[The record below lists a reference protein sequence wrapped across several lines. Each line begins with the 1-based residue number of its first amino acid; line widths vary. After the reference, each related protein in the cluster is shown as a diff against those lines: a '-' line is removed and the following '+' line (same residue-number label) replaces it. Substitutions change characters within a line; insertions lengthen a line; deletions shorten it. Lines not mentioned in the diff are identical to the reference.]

1 MSTRERLG
9 EIATGGHPHGDRPI
23 AVAITNLAKTYPVP
37 FLRLKKLLRRKF
49 KTPVEALRGISF
61 NVHEGE
67 IFGLIGPN
75 GAGKTTLT
83 KIIATLVQPTTGQV
97 TVKGYDSV
105 HDDEIVRRNVGLA
118 GAEERSFY
126 FRLTSEQNL
135 LFFARLYGLSGST
148 ARQRIDELLALFELE
163 ELRARRYAEL
173 STGNKQRLSVA
184 RAMLANPPVLL
195 LDEPTRSLDPL
206 AAARMRATIKSLAQS
221 DGRTVFLTSHNLAEV
236 EELCDRVAII
246 GKGAIHALDTPAKL
260 RTMHTE
266 EEQVSIGFSSL
277 SLLDAEQ
284 ALSKAFGRDFFVLEG
299 FPSPIG
305 RGVRGEGL
313 TSVGPHPNP
322 PPSGEGDGTLET
334 NPQSDENILKF
345 KRAPN
350 DELLNHVLRVLQ
362 ESGAVIRAVE
372 TERPTLLDVLESYE
386 KEKKGAVQNRER

>member
-1 MSTRERLG
+1 MPTRERLS
-9 EIATGGHPHGDRPI
+9 EIVTGGHPRGDRPI

-49 KTPVEALRGISF
+49 KPPVEAVRNVSF

-83 KIIATLVQPTTGQV
+83 KIIATLVQPTSGQV
-97 TVKGYDSV
+97 TVKGHDSV
-105 HDDEIVRRNVGLA
+105 RDDEIVRRNVGLA

-135 LFFARLYGLSGST
+135 LFFARLYGLNGST

-266 EEQVSIGFSSL
+266 EEQVSIGFTSL
-277 SLLDAEQ
+277 DLPGAEQ
-284 ALSKAFGRDFFVLEG
+284 ALARSFSKDFLVTGAL
-299 FPSPIG
+299 FPSPLG

-313 TSVGPHPNP
+313 ANASPRPNP
-322 PPSGEGDGTLET
+322 PPEGEGAGTLEMST
-334 NPQSDENILKF
+334 HSTENILKF

-350 DELLNHVLRVLQ
+350 DELLNRVLRVLQ
-362 ESGAVIRAVE
+362 ESGAVIRSVE
-372 TERPTLLDVLESYE
+372 TERATLLDVLVSYE
-386 KEKKGAVQNRER
+386 RENDDQRK

>member
-1 MSTRERLG
+1 MSQNLANPERIDTNG
-9 EIATGGHPHGDRPI
+9 RI
-23 AVAITNLAKTYPVP
+23 AVSVDHLAKTYPVP
-37 FLRLKKLLRRKF
+37 FLRLKRLLRRKF
-49 KTPVEALRGISF
+49 KPPVEAVRDVSF

-83 KIIATLVQPTTGQV
+83 KIIATLVQPTSGQV
-97 TVKGYDSV
+97 TVRGHDSV
-105 HDDEIVRRNVGLA
+105 RDDEIVRRNVGLA

-135 LFFARLYGLSGST
+135 LFFARLYGLSGSI

-246 GKGAIHALDTPAKL
+246 GKGSIHALDTPAKL

-266 EEQVSIGFSSL
+266 EEQVSITFSSL
-277 SLLDAEQ
+277 NVLNAEQ
-284 ALSKAFGRDFFVLEG
+284 ALSRAFSRDFFVLEG
-299 FPSPIG
+299 FPPPAE
-305 RGVRGEGL
+305 RGVRVEEL
-313 TSVGPHPNP
+313 ANASPHANP
-322 PPSGEGDGTLET
+322 PPEGEEAGRFET
-334 NPQSDENILKF
+334 TVKF

-350 DELLNHVLRVLQ
+350 DELLNKVLRILQ
-362 ESGAVIRAVE
+362 ESGAVIRSVE
-372 TERPTLLDVLESYE
+372 TARATLLDVLESYE
-386 KEKKGAVQNRER
+386 HEKGNSP

>member
-1 MSTRERLG
+1 MPTPQHLRE
-9 EIATGGHPHGDRPI
+9 IVTGDYPHGDRPI

-49 KTPVEALRGISF
+49 KPPVEAVRNVSF

-67 IFGLIGPN
+67 VFGLIGPN

-83 KIIATLVQPTTGQV
+83 KIIATLVQPTSGQV
-97 TVKGYDSV
+97 TVRGHDSV

-126 FRLTSEQNL
+126 FRLTAEQNL
-135 LFFARLYGLSGST
+135 LFFARLYGLSGSS
-148 ARQRIDELLALFELE
+148 ARQRISELLALFELE

-246 GKGAIHALDTPAKL
+246 GKGEIRAIDSPGNL
-260 RTMHTE
+260 RTMHTQE
-266 EEQVSIGFSSL
+266 ETISITFTSL
-277 SLLDAEQ
+277 KRTDAER
-284 ALSKAFGRDFFVLEG
+284 ALARSFGKDFFVKGAL
-299 FPSPIG
+299 FPSPVG

-313 TSVGPHPNP
+313 AHASPHPGP
-322 PPSGEGDGTLET
+322 PPSGGERR
-334 NPQSDENILKF
+334 NPGSE
-345 KRAPN
+345 P
-350 DELLNHVLRVLQ
+350 
-362 ESGAVIRAVE
+362 AV
-372 TERPTLLDVLESYE
+372 
-386 KEKKGAVQNRER
+386 

>member
-1 MSTRERLG
+1 MNPTFANPEFIKTNGR
-9 EIATGGHPHGDRPI
+9 I
-23 AVAITNLAKTYPVP
+23 AVSVDRLAKTYPVP

-49 KTPVEALRGISF
+49 KPPVDALRGISF
-61 NVHEGE
+61 DIHEGE

-83 KIIATLVQPTTGQV
+83 KIIATLVQPTSGQV
-97 TVKGYDSV
+97 TVRGHDSV

-148 ARQRIDELLALFELE
+148 ARQRIDELLTLFELG

-184 RAMLANPPVLL
+184 RAMLANPPILL

-206 AAARMRATIKSLAQS
+206 AAARMRATIRSLAQT

-246 GKGAIHALDTPAKL
+246 GKGAIHALDTQAKL

-266 EEQVSIGFSSL
+266 EEHVSIGFASL
-277 SLLDAEQ
+277 AIVDAER
-284 ALSKAFGRDFFVLEG
+284 ALASSFSRELFVLHAAE
-299 FPSPIG
+299 
-305 RGVRGEGL
+305 RRDE
-313 TSVGPHPNP
+313 SVV
-322 PPSGEGDGTLET
+322 
-334 NPQSDENILKF
+334 KF

-350 DELLNHVLRVLQ
+350 DDLLNNLLRVLQ
-362 ESGAVIRAVE
+362 ESGAVIRSVE

-386 KEKKGAVQNRER
+386 REKESAS

>member
-1 MSTRERLG
+1 VHQTLANPEHIEPNGR
-9 EIATGGHPHGDRPI
+9 I
-23 AVAITNLAKTYPVP
+23 AVSVDRLAKTYPVP

-83 KIIATLVQPTTGQV
+83 KIIATLVQPTSGQV
-97 TVKGYDSV
+97 TVRGHDSV

-135 LFFARLYGLSGST
+135 LFFARLYGLSGSS
-148 ARQRIDELLALFELE
+148 ARQRIDELLTLFEFD
-163 ELRARRYAEL
+163 ELRGRRYAEL

-184 RAMLANPPVLL
+184 RAMLANPPILL

-206 AAARMRATIKSLAQS
+206 AAARMRATIKSLAQT

-266 EEQVSIGFSSL
+266 EEQISIRFASL
-277 SLLDAEQ
+277 DLRAVEQ
-284 ALSKAFGRDFFVLEG
+284 ALTRSFGKDFLLKG
-299 FPSPIG
+299 ALFPSPSG
-305 RGVRGEGL
+305 RGARGEGPAGV
-313 TSVGPHPNP
+313 SPHPNP
-322 PPSGEGDGTLET
+322 PQDGEGAGSQEMST
-334 NPQSDENILKF
+334 PSDENILKF
-345 KRAPN
+345 RRAPN
-350 DELLNHVLRVLQ
+350 DDLLNNVLRVLQ
-362 ESGAVIRAVE
+362 ERGAVIRSVE
-372 TERPTLLDVLESYE
+372 TERATLLDVLESYE
-386 KEKKGAVQNRER
+386 KENDDQRK

>member
-1 MSTRERLG
+1 VNHNLANPAG
-9 EIATGGHPHGDRPI
+9 LATHGRI
-23 AVAITNLAKTYPVP
+23 AVAVNQLAKTYPVP
-37 FLRLKKLLRRKF
+37 FLRLKQLLRRKF

-61 NVHEGE
+61 NVYEGE

-83 KIIATLVQPTTGQV
+83 KIIATLVQPTSGQV
-97 TVKGYDSV
+97 TVKGHDSV
-105 HDDEIVRRNVGLA
+105 SDDEIVRRNVGLA

-135 LFFARLYGLSGST
+135 LFFARLYGLSTST

-246 GKGAIHALDTPAKL
+246 GKGAIRVLDTPAKL

-266 EEQVSIGFSSL
+266 EERVSIRFASL
-277 SLLDAEQ
+277 DLRVVEQ
-284 ALSKAFGRDFFVLEG
+284 ALTRSFGRDFLVKAAL
-299 FPSPIG
+299 FPSPSE
-305 RGVRGEGL
+305 RGARGEGL
-313 TSVGPHPNP
+313 AGVSPHPNP
-322 PPSGEGDGTLET
+322 RPKGEGAGTLEMGT
-334 NPQSDENILKF
+334 HSDQNILKF

-350 DELLNHVLRVLQ
+350 DDLLNNVLRLLQ
-362 ESGAVIRAVE
+362 ESGAVIRSVE
-372 TERPTLLDVLESYE
+372 TERATLLDVLESYE
-386 KEKKGAVQNRER
+386 MEKEDRV

>member
-1 MSTRERLG
+1 MPTRERLSK
-9 EIATGGHPHGDRPI
+9 IVTGGHPHGDRPI
-23 AVAITNLAKTYPVP
+23 AVAIANLAKTYPVP

-83 KIIATLVQPTTGQV
+83 KIIATLVQPTSGQV
-97 TVKGYDSV
+97 TVRGHDSV
-105 HDDEIVRRNVGLA
+105 HDDEVVRRNVGLA

-246 GKGAIHALDTPAKL
+246 GKGAIHVLDTPAKL
-260 RTMHTE
+260 RTMHTQ
-266 EEQVSIGFSSL
+266 EEQVSIGFASL
-277 SLLDAEQ
+277 DLLNAEQ
-284 ALSKAFGRDFFVLEG
+284 ALSRAFSRELFVLEG
-299 FPSPIG
+299 FPSPST
-305 RGVRGEGL
+305 GEGA
-313 TSVGPHPNP
+313 
-322 PPSGEGDGTLET
+322 GTLET
-334 NPQSDENILKF
+334 NSQPDENTLKF

-350 DELLNHVLRVLQ
+350 DDLLNNVLRVLQ
-362 ESGAVIRAVE
+362 ESGAVIRSVE
-372 TERPTLLDVLESYE
+372 TERATLLDVLESYE
-386 KEKKGAVQNRER
+386 KEREGATS

>member
-1 MSTRERLG
+1 MPTRERLS
-9 EIATGGHPHGDRPI
+9 EIVTGGRPQGDRPI
-23 AVAITNLAKTYPVP
+23 AVAVANLAKTYPVP

-83 KIIATLVQPTTGQV
+83 KIIATLVQPTSGQV
-97 TVKGYDSV
+97 TVRGHDSV
-105 HDDEIVRRNVGLA
+105 DDDEVVRRNVGLA

-148 ARQRIDELLALFELE
+148 ARRRIDELLALFELE

-206 AAARMRATIKSLAQS
+206 AAARMRATIKALAQS

-246 GKGAIHALDTPAKL
+246 GKGAIHVLDTPAKL
-260 RTMHTE
+260 RTMHTQ
-266 EEQVSIGFSSL
+266 EEQVSIGFASL
-277 SLLDAEQ
+277 DLPGVEQ
-284 ALSKAFGRDFFVLEG
+284 ALTRSFSKDFVVKG
-299 FPSPIG
+299 AIFPSPLG
-305 RGVRGEGL
+305 RGARGEGL
-313 TSVGPHPNP
+313 ARVSPHPNP
-322 PPSGEGDGTLET
+322 PPTGEGAGTLET
-334 NPQSDENILKF
+334 NSQPDENTLKF

-350 DELLNHVLRVLQ
+350 DDLLNNVLRVLQ
-362 ESGAVIRAVE
+362 ESGAVIRSVE
-372 TERPTLLDVLESYE
+372 TERATLLDVLESYE
-386 KEKKGAVQNRER
+386 KEREGATS

>member
-1 MSTRERLG
+1 MNRNLANPESVD
-9 EIATGGHPHGDRPI
+9 ADRRI
-23 AVAITNLAKTYPVP
+23 AVSIDRVAKTYPVP

-83 KIIATLVQPTTGQV
+83 KIIATLVQPTSGQV
-97 TVKGYDSV
+97 TVSGHDSV
-105 HDDEIVRRNVGLA
+105 REDEIVRRNVGLA

-148 ARQRIDELLALFELE
+148 ARQRIDELLRLFELE
-163 ELRARRYAEL
+163 EFRARRYAEL
-173 STGNKQRLSVA
+173 STGSKQRLSVV

-246 GKGAIHALDTPAKL
+246 GKGAIHLLDTPAKL

-266 EEQVSIGFSSL
+266 EERVSIGFAAL
-277 SLLDAEQ
+277 AIANAER
-284 ALSKAFGRDFFVLEG
+284 ALARSFSADLFVWQT
-299 FPSPIG
+299 
-305 RGVRGEGL
+305 GERVHE
-313 TSVGPHPNP
+313 SVV
-322 PPSGEGDGTLET
+322 
-334 NPQSDENILKF
+334 KF
-345 KRAPN
+345 RRAPN
-350 DELLNHVLRVLQ
+350 DDLLNSVLRVLQ
-362 ESGAVIRAVE
+362 ESGAVIRSVE
-372 TERPTLLDVLESYE
+372 TERATLLDVLESYE
-386 KEKKGAVQNRER
+386 KERGDHGS

>member
-1 MSTRERLG
+1 MPTRERLS
-9 EIATGGHPHGDRPI
+9 EIVTGGHPRGDRPI

-49 KTPVEALRGISF
+49 KPPVEALRNVSF

-83 KIIATLVQPTTGQV
+83 KIIATLVQPTSGQV
-97 TVKGYDSV
+97 TVRGHDSV
-105 HDDEIVRRNVGLA
+105 HDDEVVRRNVGLA

-126 FRLTSEQNL
+126 FRLTAEQNL
-135 LFFARLYGLSGST
+135 LFFARLYGLSGAA
-148 ARQRIDELLALFELE
+148 ARRKISELLALFELE
-163 ELRARRYAEL
+163 ELRGRRYAEL

-246 GKGAIHALDTPAKL
+246 GKGEIHALDSPAKL

-266 EEQVSIGFSSL
+266 EERLSIGFASL
-277 SLLDAEQ
+277 TIADAER
-284 ALSKAFGRDFFVLEG
+284 ALARSFSADFFVLE
-299 FPSPIG
+299 P
-305 RGVRGEGL
+305 GEHVNE
-313 TSVGPHPNP
+313 SVV
-322 PPSGEGDGTLET
+322 
-334 NPQSDENILKF
+334 KF
-345 KRAPN
+345 KRAAN
-350 DELLNHVLRVLQ
+350 DDLLNNVLRVLQ
-362 ESGAVIRAVE
+362 ERGAVIRSVE

-386 KEKKGAVQNRER
+386 KEREDAVS